1 MKRKGINKYSILV
14 KGRKSSFGIG
24 FDISKYG
31 ISFEL
36 GLWYVGIEF

>member
-1 MKRKGINKYSILV
+1 MTQKKIGKVFLV
-14 KGRKSSFGIG
+14 IGRKSGLGIG

-31 ISFEL
+31 ISLEL